1 MEEIKRDPE
10 QYYRLKDKI
19 GEGWLAGWCIE
30 P

>member
-19 GEGWLAGWCIE
+19 GEGLFAGWYIE